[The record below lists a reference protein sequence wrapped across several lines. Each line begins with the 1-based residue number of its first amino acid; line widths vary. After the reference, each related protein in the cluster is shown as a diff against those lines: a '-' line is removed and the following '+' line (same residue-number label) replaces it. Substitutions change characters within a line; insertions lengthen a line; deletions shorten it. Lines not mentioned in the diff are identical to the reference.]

1 MHILVVTNMYPSEA
15 APASGVFVERQVRSL
30 EREGLR
36 VSVEEIAGSRGRADY
51 LWARSRVGRAVK
63 ETGADL
69 VHVHYGY
76 SGLAGLGHGRP
87 SVLTLHGSDLR
98 RERSLPWRQRIGAE
112 ATRVLA
118 RFADRVLVQNES
130 MKREF
135 RGRMADR
142 VQVLTNG
149 IEETHFRPLPRDGAR
164 QRLGLPG
171 EELVVLF
178 VDAVRTRRK
187 RRDLAEAAIAQIA
200 AMGRPVRL
208 LAVSK
213 VKADEMPWYYAAA
226 DVLLMTSDYEGSPTC
241 VKEALA
247 CGTPVVSVPVGDVQE
262 VLDSPDRGLVVARD
276 PDQLAQAT
284 VQVADRPRALE
295 SLLPQRLRADAIARQ
310 LIEVYQRVLE
320 GRHR

>member
-262 VLDSPDRGLVVARD
+262 VLD
-276 PDQLAQAT
+276 
-284 VQVADRPRALE
+284 
-295 SLLPQRLRADAIARQ
+295 
-310 LIEVYQRVLE
+310 
-320 GRHR
+320 